1 MNHVP
6 LVATPGDV
14 TPEWLTGALVGSGAA
29 PRGARVVGLSS
40 ETVGNGKIG
49 ENVRFVLDWSGPSD
63 GAPST
68 VVGKFASP
76 DPTSRQ
82 AGIMTGNYLKEVLFY
97 RELATTVAIRA
108 PRCHAAEIDTETG
121 EFVLLLEDLAP
132 CETGDQIR
140 GCTVDQ
146 AALAIEEL
154 PRLHAPRWEDPAL
167 QHIEWLPPRS
177 PEGAEMLQGL
187 YQMLLPGFTER
198 YGDRLPDETFE
209 VTERFAPSVAAWSLG
224 VEGPA
229 TLAHGDYRAEN
240 LMFGTPAGGY
250 PVAVVDWGLLGVG
263 PGVGDCAYLLGA
275 SLRVEDRR
283 AREEELLRAYLAGL
297 GACGVEGYGWDDMWR
312 GYRYATFGGVLIT
325 VVASMVVGEDERGH
339 QMFCAMAER
348 HCSHVVDHDAFAL
361 LP

>member
-154 PRLHAPRWEDPAL
+154 PRLHAPAGRIQRSSTSSGSRPA
-167 QHIEWLPPRS
+167 
-177 PEGAEMLQGL
+177 A
-187 YQMLLPGFTER
+187 
-198 YGDRLPDETFE
+198 
-209 VTERFAPSVAAWSLG
+209 
-224 VEGPA
+224 
-229 TLAHGDYRAEN
+229 
-240 LMFGTPAGGY
+240 
-250 PVAVVDWGLLGVG
+250 
-263 PGVGDCAYLLGA
+263 
-275 SLRVEDRR
+275 RR
-283 AREEELLRAYLAGL
+283 ARRCSRASTRCCSPGSPS
-297 GACGVEGYGWDDMWR
+297 
-312 GYRYATFGGVLIT
+312 ATATGSPT
-325 VVASMVVGEDERGH
+325 RRSR
-339 QMFCAMAER
+339 
-348 HCSHVVDHDAFAL
+348 
-361 LP
+361 